1 MSDEPEIAPPS
12 GEADMPPAPP
22 ADIPAKF
29 WDAEAGQVRVE
40 ALAKSYRELERRL
53 SAREA
58 AAPETYDIAVA
69 HGLFEPD
76 ADLNARLREAGFTAA
91 QAQLVYD
98 LAAERLQP
106 MARAMAQARA
116 EQADLDRLQA
126 HFGGP
131 AKWAAAHRQLAAWG
145 RAHLPAPAYAALAD
159 SYDGV
164 LTLHRMMT
172 GAALEAEP
180 RLLHGGGGGETMS
193 ATRLRRMVADPRYW
207 RDRDPAFMRDVAE
220 GFRRLYPG
228 AP

>member
-1 MSDEPEIAPPS
+1 MPDNPEAVPAPAEMEAAAPP
-12 GEADMPPAPP
+12 D
-22 ADIPAKF
+22 DIPAKF
-29 WDAEAGQVRVE
+29 WDAATGQVRTE

-58 AAPETYDIAVA
+58 AAPEDYDIQIA

-76 ADLNARLREAGFTAA
+76 ADLNAKLREAGFTAA

-98 LAAERLQP
+98 LAAERLGPMAQA
-106 MARAMAQARA
+106 MARAQA

-131 AKWAAAHRQLAAWG
+131 ARWSAAHRQLAAWG
-145 RAHLPAPAYAALAD
+145 RANLPGPAYDALAS

-164 LTLHRMMT
+164 LTLHRLMT
-172 GAALEAEP
+172 GAAAEAEP
-180 RLLHGGGGGETMS
+180 RLLHGGGGSGEAMS

-207 RDRDPAFMRDVAE
+207 RDRDPGFMRQVAD